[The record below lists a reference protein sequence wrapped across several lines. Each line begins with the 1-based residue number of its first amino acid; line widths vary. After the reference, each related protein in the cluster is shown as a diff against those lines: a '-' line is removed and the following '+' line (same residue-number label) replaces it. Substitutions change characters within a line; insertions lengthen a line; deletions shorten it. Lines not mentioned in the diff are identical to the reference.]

1 MKKFSFGIIGLGTM
15 GGNFILNINDHGF
28 SVAGYDKDKVKTDA
42 LNAERSTD
50 LFEAFSS
57 LPAFMDSLETP
68 RNIILLVPAGKV
80 VDIVINELKPYWGDN
95 DVIIDCGNSHFTDT
109 QRRVDELSG
118 EKIHFMGMGISGGE
132 TGARYGASIMPGGD
146 REAHARIAPMLNAVC
161 AKVDGEPCT
170 AYMGNGA
177 AGHYVKMVHNGIEYA
192 IMQTLSECYHLMKV
206 YGQMSNAEIQQTFDA
221 WNKGRL
227 QSFLV
232 EITAAIFK
240 QPDDLKS
247 GELVDSILDTAAQ
260 KGTGAW
266 TSQDA
271 ANVASPIP
279 VIDAAVSQRIISA
292 MRAQRQIAAK
302 QFPAEASEVA
312 VNKEA
317 LLKQLEAA
325 LYSTYIVCYAQ
336 GFQMLANA
344 SEEYKYNI
352 SLSSVASIWRG
363 GCIIRAAMLVKIKE
377 AFAQDADLKNIML
390 NDFFAKELNEAK
402 ASFKSVV
409 SQALATGIPVPALSS
424 ALNYYLSYH
433 SGWLP
438 ANVIQA
444 QRDFFGAHTYQRNDR
459 EGTFHTNWNQ
469 TIH

>member
-1 MKKFSFGIIGLGTM
+1 M

-28 SVAGYDKDKVKTDA
+28 SVAGYDKDNAKTTA

-50 LFEAFSS
+50 LFHAFSD
-57 LPAFMDSLETP
+57 LQEFMNALETP
-68 RNIILLVPAGKV
+68 RNIILLVPAGKI
-80 VDIVINELKPYWGDN
+80 VDAVLEDLKPFLTEN
-95 DVIIDCGNSHFTDT
+95 DAVIDCGNSHFTDT
-109 QRRVDELSG
+109 QRRVTAMEGSHV
-118 EKIHFMGMGISGGE
+118 HFMGMGISGGE

-146 REAHARIAPMLNAVC
+146 KEAHARIAPMLNAVC
-161 AKVDGEPCT
+161 AKIDGEPCT

-192 IMQTLSECYHLMKV
+192 MMQTLSECYHLMKV
-206 YGQMSNAEIQQTFDA
+206 HARMTNAEIQQTFAA
-221 WNKGRL
+221 WNRGRL

-232 EITAAIFK
+232 EITAAIFN
-240 QPDDLKS
+240 QPDDLAA

-292 MRAQRQIAAK
+292 MRSQRQIAAK
-302 QFPAEASEVA
+302 RFPNPASEVV
-312 VNKEA
+312 VNKEVF
-317 LLKQLEAA
+317 LPQLEAA
-325 LYSTYIVCYAQ
+325 LYSSFVVCYAQ
-336 GFQMLANA
+336 GMQMLSNA
-344 SEEYKYNI
+344 SEEYKFNI
-352 SLSSVASIWRG
+352 NLTDVAAIWRG
-363 GCIIRAAMLVKIKE
+363 GCIIRAAMLVKIKASYE
-377 AFAQDADLKNIML
+377 ADADLKNIML
-390 NDFFAKELNEAK
+390 NDFFAEELNAAK
-402 ASFKSVV
+402 ESFKTVV
-409 SQALATGIPVPALSS
+409 SLAFSAGIPIPALSA

-433 SGWLP
+433 AGWLP
-438 ANVIQA
+438 ANLIQA

>member
-1 MKKFSFGIIGLGTM
+1 M

-28 SVAGYDKDKVKTDA
+28 SVAGYDKDKVKADA
-42 LNAERSTD
+42 LNAERPTE
-50 LFEAFSS
+50 LFQAFSD
-57 LPAFMDSLETP
+57 LPEFMNSLETP
-68 RNIILLVPAGKV
+68 RNIILLVPAGKI
-80 VDIVINELKPYWGDN
+80 VDIVLDELKPYLGEN
-95 DVIIDCGNSHFTDT
+95 DAVIDCGNSHFTDT
-109 QRRVDELSG
+109 QRRVLEMEGSHV
-118 EKIHFMGMGISGGE
+118 HFMGMGISGGE

-161 AKVDGEPCT
+161 AKINGEPCT

-192 IMQTLSECYHLMKV
+192 IMQTISECYHLMKV
-206 YGQMSNAEIQQTFDA
+206 YAQMSNAEIQQTFDA

-240 QPDDLKS
+240 QPDDLGD
-247 GELVDSILDTAAQ
+247 GELVDRILDTAAQ

-279 VIDAAVSQRIISA
+279 VIDSAVSQRIISA

-302 QFPAEASEVA
+302 RFPSEASEVV

-325 LYSTYIVCYAQ
+325 LYSTFIVCYAQ
-336 GFQMLANA
+336 GLQMLANA
-344 SEEYKYNI
+344 SEEYKYNTDI
-352 SLSSVASIWRG
+352 ASVASIWRG

-377 AFAQDADLKNIML
+377 AYVKDAGLKNIML
-390 NDFFAKELNEAK
+390 DDFFAAELNVAK

-409 SQALATGIPVPALSS
+409 SLAFAAGIPVPALSS

-438 ANVIQA
+438 ANLIQA